1 MGSKEFQELAMNAVF
16 QVNPNIAI
24 SEMFVVWMVKV
35 LQNNKALI
43 SAQSTDNYYEVTY
56 NGDKKELYVDEYIKN
71 TNTCL
76 NVNELKPYENN
87 PRINDGAVKFV
98 KNSIEEFG
106 FKVPIVIDKNG
117 VIVAGHTRYK
127 ASQELGLESN

>member
-1 MGSKEFQELAMNAVF
+1 MGSKEFQELAMKAVF

-43 SAQSTDNYYEVTY
+43 SAMSTDNYYEVTY

-71 TNTCL
+71 TNTFL
-76 NVNELKPYENN
+76 NVNDAL
-87 PRINDGAVKFV
+87 
-98 KNSIEEFG
+98 
-106 FKVPIVIDKNG
+106 
-117 VIVAGHTRYK
+117 
-127 ASQELGLESN
+127 

>member
-24 SEMFVVWMVKV
+24 SEMYVVWMCNT
-35 LQNNKALI
+35 LESNNALI
-43 SAQSTDNYYEVTY
+43 SAMSTDNYYEVTY

-76 NVNELKPYENN
+76 NVNDAL
-87 PRINDGAVKFV
+87 
-98 KNSIEEFG
+98 
-106 FKVPIVIDKNG
+106 
-117 VIVAGHTRYK
+117 
-127 ASQELGLESN
+127 

>member
-1 MGSKEFQELAMNAVF
+1 MDSRKFHDLAINAVF

-24 SEMFVVWMVKV
+24 SEMFVVWMVRV

-43 SAQSTDNYYEVTY
+43 SAMSTDNYYEVTY

-76 NVNELKPYENN
+76 NVNDAL
-87 PRINDGAVKFV
+87 
-98 KNSIEEFG
+98 
-106 FKVPIVIDKNG
+106 
-117 VIVAGHTRYK
+117 
-127 ASQELGLESN
+127 

>member
-1 MGSKEFQELAMNAVF
+1 MDSRKFHNLAINAVL
-16 QVNPNIAI
+16 QVNQNIEV
-24 SEMFVVWMVKV
+24 SEMFVVWMCKT

-76 NVNELKPYENN
+76 N
-87 PRINDGAVKFV
+87 INDA
-98 KNSIEEFG
+98 
-106 FKVPIVIDKNG
+106 
-117 VIVAGHTRYK
+117 
-127 ASQELGLESN
+127 L

>member
-24 SEMFVVWMVKV
+24 SEMFIVWMCKT

-43 SAQSTDNYYEVTY
+43 SAISPDNYYEVTY
-56 NGDKKELYVDEYIKN
+56 NGDNTQLYVDEYIKN

-76 NVNELKPYENN
+76 NVNDAL
-87 PRINDGAVKFV
+87 
-98 KNSIEEFG
+98 
-106 FKVPIVIDKNG
+106 
-117 VIVAGHTRYK
+117 
-127 ASQELGLESN
+127 

>member
-1 MGSKEFQELAMNAVF
+1 MPLGFDILPSVCLGSFNNKEENMGSKEFQELAMNAVF

-43 SAQSTDNYYEVTY
+43 SAKSTDNYYEVTY

-76 NVNELKPYENN
+76 NVNNAL
-87 PRINDGAVKFV
+87 
-98 KNSIEEFG
+98 
-106 FKVPIVIDKNG
+106 
-117 VIVAGHTRYK
+117 
-127 ASQELGLESN
+127 